1 MEQSLLCVGKGVIF
15 SKLSLSDSC
24 LDTAEKDSERDDKPE
39 AFKCLSALFLG
50 LFLMVLDSYL
60 FVGVAYET

>member
-39 AFKCLSALFLG
+39 AFKCLSALFFG
-50 LFLMVLDSYL
+50 LFLMVLD
-60 FVGVAYET
+60 